1 MPNQSFKVGDIVR
14 LTITDPKAEEGQW
27 FETTVTCVSSRR
39 DILLNMAGCTICA
52 IYVVNDKGEGSGED
66 RTIEQGARFEMDIQ
80 SFCFHSGSDGADPQS
95 IDDYDRQW
103 DEFKATLELMAESL
117 KGTIE

>member
-14 LTITDPKAEEGQW
+14 LTITDPQAESGQW
-27 FETTVTCVSSRR
+27 LETTVTCVSSRR
-39 DILLNMAGCTICA
+39 DILLNVAGCTI
-52 IYVVNDKGEGSGED
+52 YFTTDRGEGHGEG
-66 RTIEQGARFEMDIQ
+66 RSIEQGARFEMDIQ

-103 DEFKATLELMAESL
+103 DEFKATLELV
-117 KGTIE
+117 